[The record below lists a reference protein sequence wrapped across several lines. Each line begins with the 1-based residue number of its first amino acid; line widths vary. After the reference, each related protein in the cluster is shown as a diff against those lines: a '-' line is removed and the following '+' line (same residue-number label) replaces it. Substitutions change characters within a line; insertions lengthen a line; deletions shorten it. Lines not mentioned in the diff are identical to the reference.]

1 MPQPI
6 STLPFLSLQESWKNI
21 YWILIRLIILT
32 AQIGGGGAGN
42 RWFRQPPSLC
52 WGDRAGCRPGVE
64 DEVPRVAEEYG
75 GNVLYEGAVGDFLV
89 ISRSALHA
97 VRYPLSPKLFLLS
110 VISTK
115 YQPVV

>member
-1 MPQPI
+1 MA
-6 STLPFLSLQESWKNI
+6 
-21 YWILIRLIILT
+21 R
-32 AQIGGGGAGN
+32 AV
-42 RWFRQPPSLC
+42 FRDAVLLRTCPTGELC
-52 WGDRAGCRPGVE
+52 PYPRAGCRPGVE